1 MNVVD
6 PKCCK
11 TYGIHQYSWSGSVA
25 GINGDVDLNR
35 CFIDYPK
42 LINKN
47 GGVDI
52 TATIKGVTAAK
63 AAEIRAACEALGMT
77 VI

>member
-25 GINGDVDLNR
+25 GINGDVDMNH
-35 CFIDYPK
+35 CFIDYPS
-42 LINKN
+42 LINK
-47 GGVDI
+47 GKCDV
-52 TATIKGVTAAK
+52 TATIKGVTTER